1 MPPHVFNMY
10 KKIEGLVLSRN
21 RFGESHAYV
30 KILTKEGIITFLG
43 HGIMSTKNKS
53 FASCQ
58 PYTFSEFVLKVSGEN
73 ISLSSA
79 DTITHL
85 IKQGVDFERLSLAN
99 YLITLANDTA
109 FDTDDAESI
118 LSLVC
123 HALKNAGKPEA
134 PVDIIKAVYEIR
146 LTAALGFLP
155 DLTSCIVC
163 GKEKTGGL
171 FIPSEGGIICPDC
184 ERIERED
191 GIKVSRELAQGIVHL
206 LTLPPKEAFGIRFS
220 DETMKNAFIT
230 LAERFSLEH
239 LDCAVHALKFYKDNL
254 KNY

>member
-1 MPPHVFNMY
+1 MY
-10 KKIEGLVLSRN
+10 KRVEGLVLSRN

-53 FASCQ
+53 FSGCQ
-58 PYTFSEFVLKVSGEN
+58 PYTYSEFVLKVSGEN

-79 DTITHL
+79 DTVMHL

-99 YLITLANDTA
+99 YLISLANDTA
-109 FDTDDAESI
+109 FDNEDAESI

-123 HALKNAGKPEA
+123 HALKNTGNPDV
-134 PVDIIKAVYEIR
+134 PVDIIKAVYEIK
-146 LTAALGFLP
+146 LSAALGFLP
-155 DLTSCIVC
+155 DFTSCIVC
-163 GKEKTGGL
+163 GKDMPEGL
-171 FIPSEGGIICPDC
+171 FIPSEGGIICQSC
-184 ERIERED
+184 HIERED
-191 GIKVSRELAQGIVHL
+191 GIGVSVDLKNGISRL

-220 DETMKNAFIT
+220 DEGMKNAFIT

-239 LDCAVHALKFYKDNL
+239 LDCAVSALKFYKDNM

>member
-1 MPPHVFNMY
+1 MPPQVFNMY
-10 KKIEGLVLSRN
+10 KKVEGLVLSRN

-53 FASCQ
+53 FGGCQ

-99 YLITLANDTA
+99 YLISLANDTA
-109 FDTDDAESI
+109 FDNEDAESI

-123 HALKNAGKPEA
+123 HALKSTGNPEV
-134 PVDIIKAVYEIR
+134 PTDIIKAVYELR
-146 LTAALGFLP
+146 LTSALGFFP
-155 DLTSCIVC
+155 DLTSCIIC
-163 GKEKTGGL
+163 GKEISEGL

-184 ERIERED
+184 ESFERED
-191 GIKVSRELAQGIVHL
+191 GIKVSLELKNGISHL
-206 LTLPPKEAFGIRFS
+206 LSLPPKDAFGIRFS
-220 DETMKNAFIT
+220 DEAMKHAFTT
-230 LAERFSLEH
+230 LAESFSLEH
-239 LDCAVHALKFYKDNL
+239 LDCALNALKFYKDNL

>member
-1 MPPHVFNMY
+1 MY
-10 KKIEGLVLSRN
+10 KKVEGLVLSRN
-21 RFGESHAYV
+21 RFSESHAYV

-53 FASCQ
+53 FSSCQ

-79 DTITHL
+79 SAITHL

-99 YLITLANDTA
+99 YLISLASETA
-109 FDTDDAESI
+109 FDSEDAESI

-123 HALKNAGKPEA
+123 YALKNTGNPEV
-134 PVDIIKAVYEIR
+134 PTDIIKAVYEIR
-146 LTAALGFLP
+146 LSAALGFLP
-155 DLTSCIVC
+155 DFTSCLIC
-163 GKEKTGGL
+163 GKEKTEGL

-184 ERIERED
+184 VSVERED
-191 GIKVSRELAQGIVHL
+191 GIRVSLELKSGISHL
-206 LTLPPKEAFGIRFS
+206 LTLTPKEAFGIRFS
-220 DETMKNAFIT
+220 DDTMKNAFVT
-230 LAERFSLEH
+230 LAERFSAEH
-239 LDCAVHALKFYKDNL
+239 LDCATHALKFYKDNL

>member
-1 MPPHVFNMY
+1 MPPQVFNMY
-10 KKIEGLVLSRN
+10 KKTEGLVLSRN

-53 FASCQ
+53 FTACQ

-85 IKQGVDFERLSLAN
+85 IKQGIDFERLSLAN
-99 YLITLANDTA
+99 YLISLASDTA
-109 FDTDDAESI
+109 FDTEDAESI

-123 HALKNAGKPEA
+123 HALKNAGKPDV
-134 PVDIIKAVYEIR
+134 PTDIIKAVYEIK

-163 GKEKTGGL
+163 GKEKTAGF

-184 ERIERED
+184 SFNERED
-191 GIKVSRELAQGIVHL
+191 GIKVSLELTKGITHL
-206 LTLPPKEAFGIRFS
+206 LTLPPKEAFGIRFA
-220 DETMKNAFIT
+220 DETMKNSFIT
-230 LAERFSLEH
+230 IAERFSLEH
-239 LDCAVHALKFYKDNL
+239 LDCAIGALKFYKDNL